1 MNLDTKILNKMLVR
15 WIQKH
20 IKIDKKSYQTGFI
33 LKMQS
38 WLHVGKSINATQ
50 HTDMLKKI

>member
-1 MNLDTKILNKMLVR
+1 MLVR